1 MTDDNYAN
9 GDSTDRE
16 AVEIDESETDF
27 LDEIDPKEYPSVLKL
42 TSQPESRHREDALD
56 RIERWESGEEVPRV
70 VNFQNPSDLRALLTD
85 RRVELLRSVLT
96 DPPESIRSLADR
108 LDRDVKTVHDDLGV
122 LAEYD
127 IVYFRTEGRAKRPF
141 VPYETIEVN
150 LEISQPD
157 TADDAAPA

>member
-1 MTDDNYAN
+1 MTDNN
-9 GDSTDRE
+9 RTSGNSTDRE
-16 AVEIDESETDF
+16 TIEVDESEADF
-27 LDEIDPKEYPSVLKL
+27 LDEIDPEEYPSVLKL
-42 TSQPESRHREDALD
+42 TSKPESQHRRDALD

-96 DPPESIRSLADR
+96 DPPESIRSLAER

-141 VPYETIEVN
+141 VPYDTVEVN
-150 LEISQPD
+150 LELSRPD
-157 TADDAAPA
+157 TSEDAATA